1 MNILDALHFIGGLAP
16 DADALAGT
24 KATDIFEVQ
33 GEGAFAIL
41 WVAAIDGA
49 TNHTVT
55 AVACDDTSASST
67 SAVAFRYKAMTTFD
81 TMGAWTEATAAG
93 FATSST
99 ADNIYVLF
107 VPASELASTGYKYL
121 KFQTVEGNNQP
132 VDAMILCGV
141 VNPRYQAQPSSL
153 ID

>member
-81 TMGAWTEATAAG
+81 TMGAWTEATTAG
-93 FATSST
+93 FTTSST

-141 VNPRYQAQPSSL
+141 VNPRCRRNLRA
-153 ID
+153 